1 MSKSSVIDVFL
12 RVRPT
17 KNPSNLFKLNKDEGT
32 AEFTIPKNPDQGYIN
47 NQIEKHTFNF
57 AGVFPTDTT

>member
-17 KNPSNLFKLNKDEGT
+17 KTPSNLFKLNKDEGT
-32 AEFTIPKNPDQGYIN
+32 ADFIIPKNPD
-47 NQIEKHTFNF
+47 
-57 AGVFPTDTT
+57 